1 MSDIRLKKIT
11 VEPSQ
16 SPLVIQNGDVLI
28 KSTTP
33 SSSTLD
39 GALVINGGLSIN
51 NTQNSISSTSG
62 GALTIGG
69 GVGVMKTMYI
79 GNDLLLESSSG
90 VFDIRGLSESRFFV
104 DTITNKK
111 FYVAPDGV
119 NKRFE
124 LTDTQ
129 LQINVTQVSSSSTDG
144 ALVINGGISISCT
157 TDSSNGS
164 NGGALTVAGGV
175 SIGKTLNVVK
185 NVVIGE
191 SDSNNNALKIRYTGV
206 DQILLEDTNSNV
218 ASINMFGEDLIIGNN
233 KDVYLETSTGS
244 INMINDNQTIFTVY
258 NNGTE
263 FFETVYISQSTGSLD
278 SSSGCFLIDG
288 GQSIRNTTDATS
300 FTSGGS
306 FTTLGGM
313 GVSKKL
319 YVGDCIGIDLQNNQK
334 SKLVLWDTNNDL
346 SKEHS
351 FSGFGIISS
360 GSLVYQVKDTSSNH
374 VFYSGLNST
383 SSDEIFKI
391 CGNRDIIFSGQN
403 QKYLVRGGGLSNDS
417 FSFESMTASSN
428 ICFFS
433 ANGLN
438 SDNNDICI
446 FAKATSSDVT
456 NSEYLR
462 IGWDTTDYV
471 ISSNKIGTGIVHNIK
486 MECGIVDQ
494 FVLKN
499 DGTISISSTSVSSCS
514 SIGALVLTKGGLS
527 IDCTENAS
535 SSSVGG
541 AITVVGGVSI
551 AKDTYIGG
559 VLNLNNVELRSSIT
573 QNSYSSIVI
582 TSSDNKY
589 PSVFLQGH
597 SSVNSSVYPVEM
609 RLYNLGNDDSINT
622 EGLQIKTN
630 DDLSGYNISTFYQGS
645 GDNKTISLYTETNE
659 DQIFLDVSGH
669 VGINTSTPMYLLDVN
684 GTMRVSDTI
693 HFTNTISS
701 FNAST
706 ASFIV
711 DGGVNIMCSA
721 EAESITR
728 GGALTVA
735 GGISIIKNMVVG
747 GITTFLDTT
756 PSTSSLEG
764 AVVINGGLSIKS
776 GENSVNAL
784 NGGGLTVAGGGA
796 ISGDLYVG
804 GSINGSGSS
813 SSTYAYLT
821 LTATDESVN
830 LSTGTL
836 LCLGGLTLQA
846 EANAI
851 NISNGGSILTPGG
864 ASIGK
869 DVYIGG
875 NVTYTNG
882 ITNYYTEDTNVIN
895 FYDSFNTKRFS
906 IDRNRS
912 SQILSISRY
921 NSLGAE
927 IEKSFEIF
935 NSDGKTIFNN
945 MTSST
950 DKDTASVIYKGGVSI
965 SNSSNSSSL
974 YNGGGLTVAGGASIF
989 KDTYIG
995 GSVVIH
1001 STKQSD
1007 DVSSGALIV
1016 SGGLGISGNM
1026 NVLGNALVIGN
1037 LTVRGQTTTVDT
1049 TNTTLKDNVF
1059 LLNSGPTGSSD
1070 SGIMIKRYQDDNDT
1084 GSGDVIADSYPP
1096 ESYTLPDQTGMSL
1109 SQVKLGIDANGLNDY
1124 YNGWWLK
1131 ISSGFSNNQTRKITS
1146 YNSVTKIATL
1156 SSPLTTQ
1163 NPSIGDL
1170 VRLYN
1175 KPYVGIVYN
1184 ETQDRFEFGSTIQ
1197 DPNQT
1202 SILFTDRIPICFSS
1216 ATSVSTNVSNSASSG
1231 GLVISGGIGIS
1242 NTQDADSVTSGGT
1255 ITTLGGVSVGKRM
1268 YVGTQ
1273 LYVNGVNMTPS
1284 PYDVFSIRSFNA
1296 SNNVTSFTN
1305 ITDVSFGVDVFGV
1318 DIYLSAILTATTNLY
1333 VNFHIRGVNKATSWE
1348 IVKTYV
1354 GDDTGIQFDIT
1365 PLGQLRY
1372 TTQNYDGFV
1381 SLLFKWRA
1389 LVT

>member
-28 KSTTP
+28 KSTT
-33 SSSTLD
+33 SSFSTLD
-39 GALVINGGLSIN
+39 GALVVNGGLSIN
-51 NTQNSISSTSG
+51 NTQNSVSSTSG

-69 GVGVMKTMYI
+69 GVGVMKTMYV
-79 GNDLLLESSSG
+79 GDNLLLESSSG

-129 LQINVTQVSSSSTDG
+129 LQINVTQASTSSRDG
-144 ALVINGGISISCT
+144 ALVINGGISVSCT
-157 TDSSNGS
+157 QDSSNGS
-164 NGGALTVAGGV
+164 NGGALTIAGGV

-185 NVVIGE
+185 NVIIGE
-191 SDSNNNALKIRYTGV
+191 LGSNNNALKIRYTGT

-233 KDVYLETSTGS
+233 KDLNLETSTGS
-244 INMINDNQTIFTVY
+244 INIINDNQTIFTVY
-258 NNGTE
+258 DNGTE
-263 FFETVYISQSTGSLD
+263 FFETVYISQSVDSSD

-334 SKLVLWDTNNDL
+334 SKLVLWETDNDL
-346 SKEHS
+346 SKEHD

-360 GSLVYQVKDTSSNH
+360 GSLVYQVKDESNNH

-417 FSFESMTASSN
+417 LSFESMTASSN

-446 FAKATSSDVT
+446 FAKATSSDVSD
-456 NSEYLR
+456 SEYLR
-462 IGWDTTDYV
+462 IGWDTSNYV
-471 ISSNKIGTGIVHNIK
+471 ISSNKIGTGVVHDIK
-486 MECGIVDQ
+486 MECGIFDQ
-494 FVLKN
+494 FILKN

-541 AITVVGGVSI
+541 AITIVGGASI

-559 VLNLNNVELRSSIT
+559 VLNLNSVQLQSDVTSL
-573 QNSYSSIVI
+573 VI

-589 PSVFLQGH
+589 PNVFLQGH
-597 SSVNSSVYPVEM
+597 SSINSSVYPVEM
-609 RLYNLGNDDSINT
+609 RLYNLGDDNSINT

-630 DDLSGYNISTFYQGS
+630 DGLSGYNISTFYEGS
-645 GDNKTISLYTETNE
+645 GDNKTISLYTKTNE
-659 DQIFLDVSGH
+659 DQIFLDVSGY
-669 VGINTSTPMYLLDVN
+669 VGINTSTPMYHLDVN
-684 GTMRVSDTI
+684 GSMRVGDTI

-701 FNAST
+701 FNSST

-711 DGGVNIMCSA
+711 DGGINIMCST

-728 GGALTVA
+728 GGSLTVA
-735 GGISIIKNMVVG
+735 GGISVIKNMIVG
-747 GITTFLDTT
+747 GITEFLDST

-776 GENSVNAL
+776 GENSVDTL

-875 NVTYTNG
+875 NMTYTNG

-895 FYDSFNTKRFS
+895 FYDSFNIKRFS

-921 NSLGAE
+921 DSLGSE
-927 IEKSFEIF
+927 IEKPFEIF

-945 MTSST
+945 TIEST

-974 YNGGGLTVAGGASIF
+974 YNGGGLTIAGGASIF

-995 GSVVIH
+995 GSVVIY

-1016 SGGLGISGNM
+1016 SGGLGISGNI

-1070 SGIMIKRYQDDNDT
+1070 SGIMIKRYQDDNDS
-1084 GSGDVIADSYPP
+1084 GSGDVIADSYPS

-1131 ISSGFSNNQTRKITS
+1131 ISSGFSSNQTRKITGYDS
-1146 YNSVTKIATL
+1146 TTKIATL
-1156 SSPLTTQ
+1156 STPLTTQ

-1170 VRLYN
+1170 VHLYN

-1216 ATSVSTNVSNSASSG
+1216 ATSVSTDVSSSVSSG
-1231 GLVISGGIGIS
+1231 GLVMSGGISIS
-1242 NTQDADSVTSGGT
+1242 NTQDAQSVTSGGT

-1284 PYDVFSIRSFNA
+1284 PYDVFSIRTFNA
-1296 SNNVTSFTN
+1296 DNNVSSFTN
-1305 ITDVSFGVDVFGV
+1305 INDISFDSNVLGV
-1318 DIYLSAILTATTNLY
+1318 DIYLSAILSATTNLY
-1333 VNFHIRGVNKATSWE
+1333 VNFHIRGVNKANSWE

-1372 TTQNYDGFV
+1372 TTQNYDGFI

>member
-28 KSTTP
+28 TSSTP

-39 GALVINGGLSIN
+39 GAVVVNGGLSIN
-51 NTQNSISSTSG
+51 NTQNSVSSTCG

-69 GVGVMKTMYI
+69 GVGVMKSMCI
-79 GNDLLLESSSG
+79 GDNLLLESSSG
-90 VFDIRGLSESRFFV
+90 VFDIKGLSESRFFV

-129 LQINVTQVSSSSTDG
+129 LKINLTQNSSNSTDG
-144 ALVINGGISISCT
+144 ALVISGGISVSCT
-157 TDSSNGS
+157 QDSSNGS
-164 NGGALTVAGGV
+164 NGGALTIAGGA

-185 NVVIGE
+185 NAVIGE
-191 SDSNNNALKIRYTGV
+191 TDSNNNALRIRYTGT
-206 DQILLEDTNSNV
+206 DQILLEDTNLNA

-233 KDVYLETSTGS
+233 KDVYLETSTGN
-244 INMINDNQTIFTVY
+244 INIINDNQSILSVY

-263 FFETVYISQSTGSLD
+263 FFEKVYISQSISSSN

-288 GQSIRNTTDATS
+288 GQSIRNTTDAS
-300 FTSGGS
+300 SVTSGGS
-306 FTTLGGM
+306 FTTLGGV
-313 GVSKKL
+313 GISKKL

-334 SKLVLWDTNNDL
+334 SKLVLWETDNDL
-346 SKEHS
+346 SKEHE
-351 FSGFGIISS
+351 FSGFGTISS

-374 VFYSGLNST
+374 IFYSGLNNT

-391 CGNRDIIFSGQN
+391 CGNRDIVFSGEN
-403 QKYLVRGGGLSNDS
+403 QKYLVRGGGLSNNS
-417 FSFESMTASSN
+417 FSFESMTGSSN

-438 SDNNDICI
+438 SDDNDICI
-446 FAKATSSDVT
+446 FAKGTSKNIV

-471 ISSNKIGTGIVHNIK
+471 ISSNNIGTGVVHDIK
-486 MECGIVDQ
+486 IECGIFDQ

-499 DGTISISSTSVSSCS
+499 DGTISVSSTTVSSCS
-514 SIGALVLTKGGLS
+514 SIGSLVLTKGGLS
-527 IDCTENAS
+527 IGCTENAS

-541 AITVVGGVSI
+541 AMTIVGGASV
-551 AKDTYIGG
+551 AKDVYIGG
-559 VLNLNNVELRSSIT
+559 MLNLNSVQFQSRVT
-573 QNSYSSIVI
+573 QNSYSSLVI

-589 PSVFLQGH
+589 PSMFLEGH
-597 SSVNSSVYPVEM
+597 SSVNSSVYPFEI
-609 RLYNLGNDDSINT
+609 RLYNLGKDDSINT

-630 DDLSGYNISTFYQGS
+630 DDLLGYNISTFYEGS
-645 GDNKTISLYTETNE
+645 GNNKTISLYTKTN
-659 DQIFLDVSGH
+659 DNQIFLDVSGY
-669 VGINTSTPMYLLDVN
+669 VGINTSVPMYNFDVD
-684 GTMRVSDTI
+684 GTMHVSDTI
-693 HFTNTISS
+693 HFTNTITS
-701 FNAST
+701 FNSTT

-711 DGGVNIMCSA
+711 DGGINIMCTA
-721 EAESITR
+721 QAESITR

-735 GGISIIKNMVVG
+735 GGISVIKNMVVG
-747 GITTFLDTT
+747 GITEFLDTR

-764 AVVINGGLSIKS
+764 AVIINGGLSIKS
-776 GENSVNAL
+776 GENSVNSL

-830 LSTGTL
+830 LSTGAL
-836 LCLGGLTLQA
+836 LCLGGLTIQA
-846 EANAI
+846 DTNAI

-875 NVTYTNG
+875 DVTYTNG

-895 FYDSFNTKRFS
+895 FYDSFNIKRFS

-912 SQILSISRY
+912 SQVFSISRY

-927 IEKSFEIF
+927 IEKTFEIN

-945 MTSST
+945 KTDST
-950 DKDTASVIYKGGVSI
+950 DKDTASVIYNGGLSI
-965 SNSSNSSSL
+965 SNSTNASSL
-974 YNGGGLTVAGGASIF
+974 YNGGALTVAGGASIA
-989 KDTYIG
+989 KDSYIG
-995 GSVVIH
+995 GSVVIY
-1001 STKQSD
+1001 STTQST
-1007 DVSSGALIV
+1007 DVSTGALIV
-1016 SGGLGISGNM
+1016 SGGVGVSGNI
-1026 NVLGNALVIGN
+1026 NVLGNALIVGD
-1037 LTVRGQTTTVDT
+1037 LTVQGQTTTVNTGT
-1049 TNTTLKDNVF
+1049 TSVDNNVF
-1059 LLNSGPTGSSD
+1059 LLNSAPAGSSD
-1070 SGIMIKRYQDDNDT
+1070 SGFMIKRYQNDNDI

-1109 SQVKLGIDANGLNDY
+1109 SQVKLGTGANAINNN

-1131 ISSGFSNNQTRKITS
+1131 ISSGFSSNQTRKITS
-1146 YNSVTKIATL
+1146 YNGVTKIATL

-1175 KPYVGIVYN
+1175 RPYVGFIYN
-1184 ETQDRFEFGSTIQ
+1184 EIQDRFEFGSTVT
-1197 DPNQT
+1197 DPGEN
-1202 SILFTDRIPICFSS
+1202 SVSFTDRMPICFSS
-1216 ATSVSTNVSNSASSG
+1216 ATSVSTDVSSSVSSG
-1231 GLVISGGIGIS
+1231 GLVMSGGISIS
-1242 NTQDADSVTSGGT
+1242 NTKDAESVTSGGT
-1255 ITTLGGVSVGKRM
+1255 ITTLGGVSVGKKM

-1284 PYDVFSIRSFNA
+1284 PYDVFSIISFNA
-1296 SNNVTSFTN
+1296 SNNVSTFTN
-1305 ITDVSFGVDVFGV
+1305 ITDISFDSYVLGV

-1333 VNFHIRGVNKATSWE
+1333 VNFHIRGVNKASSWE

-1372 TTQNYDGFV
+1372 TTPNYGGFV